1 MLMGDNWIKTIFRVV
16 TPNAASTL
24 IEVFGY
30 YFVNAMVTISAVIFI
45 AGARTMVLTTKIKEL
60 QYYNK
65 FNEVFVLSLLILATN
80 LTAKLVIGLL
90 SDVNKVKEFKEK
102 IKMKKLI
109 YKIGTVLMSVA
120 ILCSG
125 LGLTA
130 CGTSGEK
137 QVVIYSN
144 ADDEAIIAMKDT
156 LDANGYSGKY
166 LFQTFGT
173 SELGGKLMTEGKNIE
188 ADLITMSSFY
198 IDSAQEKN
206 NMFLDLDFPQKT
218 LEQYPSYYTPIT
230 AQEGALIVNTEMMKE
245 NNLPTPKSI
254 KDLANPEYKGFI
266 SVTDIEGSSTAWLMI
281 QALISSYGEDQT
293 KEILKKIYENA
304 GPHLEDSG
312 PHKKVR
318 AGEVAIGFG
327 LRHQAIADKN
337 NGLPIDYVD
346 PTEGNYVLTESLALI
361 NKDGKENPL
370 ASEMADCIINKGRT
384 ELIKTYPMALYE
396 GESTNGNSVSGN
408 TKVFAEKL
416 TVDLLDKHKKL
427 SNECKGA
434 N

>member
-1 MLMGDNWIKTIFRVV
+1 
-16 TPNAASTL
+16 
-24 IEVFGY
+24 
-30 YFVNAMVTISAVIFI
+30 
-45 AGARTMVLTTKIKEL
+45 
-60 QYYNK
+60 
-65 FNEVFVLSLLILATN
+65 
-80 LTAKLVIGLL
+80 
-90 SDVNKVKEFKEK
+90 
-102 IKMKKLI
+102 
-109 YKIGTVLMSVA
+109 
-120 ILCSG
+120 
-125 LGLTA
+125 
-130 CGTSGEK
+130 
-137 QVVIYSN
+137 
-144 ADDEAIIAMKDT
+144 
-156 LDANGYSGKY
+156 
-166 LFQTFGT
+166 
-173 SELGGKLMTEGKNIE
+173 
-188 ADLITMSSFY
+188 
-198 IDSAQEKN
+198 
-206 NMFLDLDFPQKT
+206 MFLDLDFPQKT

-312 PHKKVR
+312 SGPLKKVR

-370 ASEMADCIINKGRT
+370 ASEMSDCIINKGRT

>member
-1 MLMGDNWIKTIFRVV
+1 
-16 TPNAASTL
+16 
-24 IEVFGY
+24 
-30 YFVNAMVTISAVIFI
+30 
-45 AGARTMVLTTKIKEL
+45 
-60 QYYNK
+60 
-65 FNEVFVLSLLILATN
+65 
-80 LTAKLVIGLL
+80 
-90 SDVNKVKEFKEK
+90 
-102 IKMKKLI
+102 
-109 YKIGTVLMSVA
+109 
-120 ILCSG
+120 
-125 LGLTA
+125 
-130 CGTSGEK
+130 
-137 QVVIYSN
+137 
-144 ADDEAIIAMKDT
+144 
-156 LDANGYSGKY
+156 
-166 LFQTFGT
+166 
-173 SELGGKLMTEGKNIE
+173 MTEGKNIE

-206 NMFLDLDFPQKT
+206 NMFLDLDFPHKT

-245 NNLPTPKSI
+245 NNLPMPKSI

-312 PHKKVR
+312 SGPLKKVR

-361 NKDGKENPL
+361 NKDGNENPL
-370 ASEMADCIINKGRT
+370 ASEMADCIINKGRA

-396 GESTNGNSVSGN
+396 GENTDSSSVSGN

-427 SNECKGA
+427 SNECKGE

>member
-1 MLMGDNWIKTIFRVV
+1 
-16 TPNAASTL
+16 
-24 IEVFGY
+24 
-30 YFVNAMVTISAVIFI
+30 
-45 AGARTMVLTTKIKEL
+45 
-60 QYYNK
+60 
-65 FNEVFVLSLLILATN
+65 
-80 LTAKLVIGLL
+80 
-90 SDVNKVKEFKEK
+90 
-102 IKMKKLI
+102 
-109 YKIGTVLMSVA
+109 
-120 ILCSG
+120 
-125 LGLTA
+125 
-130 CGTSGEK
+130 
-137 QVVIYSN
+137 
-144 ADDEAIIAMKDT
+144 
-156 LDANGYSGKY
+156 
-166 LFQTFGT
+166 
-173 SELGGKLMTEGKNIE
+173 
-188 ADLITMSSFY
+188 
-198 IDSAQEKN
+198 
-206 NMFLDLDFPQKT
+206 
-218 LEQYPSYYTPIT
+218 
-230 AQEGALIVNTEMMKE
+230 MMKE

-312 PHKKVR
+312 SGPLKKVR

-337 NGLPIDYVD
+337 NGLPIDYID